1 MIELQL
7 INVRECFVIAS
18 PKQQS
23 MGYFTAERLLGDLQ
37 TPESCLAPMVVKCI
51 VVTRGI

>member
-7 INVRECFVIAS
+7 INLHECFVIAS

-23 MGYFTAERLLGDLQ
+23 IGYLTAERLLGELQ

-51 VVTRGI
+51 VVTRVI